1 MSTQRHSKSRERATG
16 LGARAH
22 RSRHV
27 RQVAADLAPW
37 DAGGRIPRPVR
48 VGRSTLWRVEE
59 LHAWIAAGCPTREHW
74 EGIYGR
80 QTPCGV
86 ARAEHTVSRVRD
98 SIMDPR

>member
-1 MSTQRHSKSRERATG
+1 MRMRIHTATDVPLVLVPG
-16 LGARAH
+16 R
-22 RSRHV
+22 
-27 RQVAADLAPW
+27 VAATMCGKSLRTWRAW

-74 EGIYGR
+74 EAIYGR

-86 ARAEHTVSRVRD
+86 ARAEHTVSRAGD
-98 SIMDPR
+98 SILDPR